1 MKFLFIYIVLL
12 ALLVCAFGE
21 ESTTVQPADTATA
34 TDEHIDTASIHDAI
48 LKEIGGDI
56 REAGGFDE
64 LEDEMPEGEDN
75 DMFGIEDLADLEKL
89 IAGQLSG
96 SEGEEESIFEKL
108 LDGIE
113 QKGINMDEFLA
124 ELESLMEGY
133 EDVEEGDEDADDS
146 EEEES
151 EDDNDHDEL

>member
-1 MKFLFIYIVLL
+1 MKFLFIYIVLFVI
-12 ALLVCAFGE
+12 LVCVFGE
-21 ESTTVQPADTATA
+21 DGKIAQSTETAA

-56 REAGGFDE
+56 REEDGFDE
-64 LEDEMPEGEDN
+64 LGDEVADGEDN
-75 DMFGIEDLADLEKL
+75 DLFGVEDLADLEKL
-89 IAGQLSG
+89 IADQLSG
-96 SEGEEESIFEKL
+96 SDGQEESFFEKL

-124 ELESLMEGY
+124 ELESMMQGY
-133 EDVEEGDEDADDS
+133 EDTEEGDEDADDL

-151 EDDNDHDEL
+151 EEDNDHDEL